1 MNNLKGETTV
11 FIQSLIEQEKNYK
24 KIFKELPFINLS
36 LFIVFTISIF
46 FIAPNL
52 KSASIFFL
60 PFIGIL
66 FVNSLV
72 LIAYRYYQFKV
83 FQSDLFYRNFMEHH
97 RVIQDIYNNYQHDP
111 EIKMIME
118 VLVVGCDIN
127 DKDDLKKI
135 KKLSNKLSSEM
146 IKYNRENNTSV

>member
-1 MNNLKGETTV
+1 MNNLKGETIV
-11 FIQSLIEQEKNYK
+11 FIQSLIEQEKQYK

-36 LFIVFTISIF
+36 LFIIFTILIF

-66 FVNSLV
+66 LINSLA
-72 LIAYRYYQFKV
+72 LIAYRYHQFKV
-83 FQSDLFYRNFMEHH
+83 FQNDLLYRNFVEHQ

-118 VLVVGCDIN
+118 VLVVGCDMQ

-135 KKLSNKLSSEM
+135 KKLSNKLSMQM
-146 IKYNRENNTSV
+146 IKYNAENNTSV